1 MSIRGYKPKCGNH
14 GEICEKIDHKFKD
27 LCSKKYYLRQEDFE
41 KGTYRIRRSG
51 TYILKEDIIF
61 SPNPDLDYR
70 PNPQDEEYQGKAYK
84 LGFFAAITVETKDVV
99 IDLNCYTIR
108 QSQAFALQQRF
119 FSVIELASAPFISG
133 QGPNDFGDIISA
145 DGCHIRNGKI
155 GLSSHHGIHGNGA
168 RCVLIEDVEIFNYEV
183 GGISLNGSKYVCIQN
198 VEIGANRQDIPVLG
212 NYSALRFLIQFYRET
227 IVYLASLPPELDIDF
242 DIALLEQCL
251 VDLVAISDCILEDV
265 LLNGKITNPSFN
277 FFKNESGLA
286 DGSGTYGILFHP
298 IGVAVNDHI
307 EETYKGKFSKYISV
321 YNTKIHG
328 IAAKPDEI
336 IGFSSNEEGQGV
348 FNDPSGS
355 VIRITAVTDSI
366 TGAYIPGNT
375 LVDCQ
380 FQLAVI
386 ALKYDIKIGRM
397 NINQDL
403 INWRNGVI
411 INIKSFLKFGYKYKC
426 GGDSMFHVMKG
437 LFAIRADAVAH
448 VYFENVK
455 IRYLKNLGLLG
466 NEEYCGNYILSHD
479 AQVKGGYNGANIS
492 GFLLCHVF
500 DFKIKRAHLFNVKTL
515 NGSAYGFKIINQSDN
530 ICLDD
535 IIVKELVSKYKFE
548 GGIYYGQDYNG
559 SDVELTYSYPNRLF
573 DSFGILIEDDNCK
586 VVKVSDY
593 HSMFLTASGVAAR
606 FVRQADSTPNGVND
620 DTNSDEEEDDCPCF

>member
-1 MSIRGYKPKCGNH
+1 MSVQGYKPKCGNH

-27 LCSKKYYLRQEDFE
+27 LCSKTYYLRQEDFE

-70 PNPQDEEYQGKAYK
+70 PDPQDEEYQGKAYK

-133 QGPNDFGDIISA
+133 QGPHDFGDIVSA

-168 RCVLIEDVEIFNYEV
+168 RHVLLENMEIFNFEV
-183 GGISLNGSKYVCIQN
+183 CGIALNGSKYVCIQN

-227 IVYLASLPPELDIDF
+227 IVYLVSLPPTPDIAL

-251 VDLVAISDCILEDV
+251 VGLSAFSDGILEDV
-265 LLNGKITNPSFN
+265 LMNGEITNPSFN

-286 DGSGTYGILFHP
+286 DGSCTYGILFHP
-298 IGVAVNDHI
+298 VGVAVNDHI
-307 EETYKGKFSKYISV
+307 EETYKGKLSKYISV
-321 YNTKIHG
+321 YNTNIHG

-336 IGFSSNEEGQGV
+336 IGFSSNDQGEGV
-348 FNDPSGS
+348 FIDPSGS
-355 VIRITAVTDSI
+355 VIQITAVTNSV
-366 TGAYIPGNT
+366 TGAYVTGNT
-375 LVDCQ
+375 LLDCQ
-380 FQLAVI
+380 FRLAVI

-403 INWRNGVI
+403 INWRDGAVI
-411 INIKSFLKFGYKYKC
+411 DINSYLNVGYKYKC
-426 GGDSMFHVMKG
+426 GGDSMFHVLKG
-437 LFAIRADAVAH
+437 LIGFRADAVTH
-448 VYFENVK
+448 VYVENVK

-466 NEEYCGNYILSHD
+466 NETYCGNYILSHD
-479 AQVKGGYNGANIS
+479 AQVRGGYHGADIA
-492 GFLLCHVF
+492 GFSLCYVF
-500 DFKIKRAHLFNVKTL
+500 DFKIKCTHLFNVKTL
-515 NGSAYGFKIINQSDN
+515 NGSACGYKIMNQSDN

-535 IIVKELVSKYKFE
+535 ITVKELVSKYKFE
-548 GGIYYGQDYNG
+548 EGIYYGQAFDG
-559 SDVELTYSYPNRLF
+559 SDVELTYSFPNRFFNSYGLV
-573 DSFGILIEDDNCK
+573 IQDDNCK
-586 VVKVSDY
+586 NVKVGEY
-593 HSMFLTASGVAAR
+593 HSKCLTASGVAAR
-606 FVRQADSTPNGVND
+606 YIHSRDDTPNGVAED
-620 DTNSDEEEDDCPCF
+620 PESDGEKDECPCF